1 MEDSGNV
8 KSTSADVE
16 RIEEQVQNNPAFWEN
31 LFGFGASLANNAGTL
46 GSLFSPGYRDFTADQ
61 INQQRRYQMLTN
73 LMIVVIIGIVLVML
87 ILFLTKTKTAK

>member
-16 RIEEQVQNNPAFWEN
+16 QIENAANGAFWEN
-31 LFGFGASLANNAGTL
+31 LFGFGASIANNAGTL
-46 GSLFSPGYRDFTADQ
+46 GNLFSPGYRDFTADQ

-87 ILFLTKTKTAK
+87 ILFLTKTKTAKS